1 MIIKQK
7 FSFYLENKK
16 QFISFWVVN
25 CVYAVFDYIRRIP
38 QTFIE
43 IKLNFFRTMNYFC
56 LFFGFLLSEN
66 SFWSVYLGELNIFKK
81 IRVGV
86 FQ

>member
-43 IKLNFFRTMNYFC
+43 IKLNFFRTMN
-56 LFFGFLLSEN
+56 
-66 SFWSVYLGELNIFKK
+66 
-81 IRVGV
+81 
-86 FQ
+86 